1 MKKYLAAVLFVLP
14 VALFAQEAHTPLS
27 ISVRISTSTDNSY
40 QNRFNPMASPVMSGM
55 ITRMYISAWYKGNMQ
70 KKEVKYDGIKQTT
83 IYNSKTG
90 TSAVLREAQGE
101 RTGYIQTEEQ
111 RISYWQMNDSLINL
125 RQQAMM
131 ARMGF
136 TGNDS
141 SGQEKPVE
149 YIVNSGAVTHIELS
163 SKTKKV
169 NGILCKKAIVTLSY
183 GSGEKQKMD
192 VWYTDAYK
200 LPPGVTNTL
209 GGPLGLSAIEGIP
222 VRYRYNTRQ
231 SMNGYE
237 RMRTVQYDVRSI
249 DTVKTIHDLVFEIP
263 KSYTIK
269 TWEQY
274 LADNPALSFMFRR

>member
-1 MKKYLAAVLFVLP
+1 MKKYLAALLFLLP
-14 VALFAQEAHTPLS
+14 VTLAAQEAGTPLS

-55 ITRMYISAWYKGNMQ
+55 ITRMYITAWFKGHLQ
-70 KKEVKYDGIKQTT
+70 KKEVKYDGVKETT
-83 IYNSKTG
+83 IYNTKTS
-90 TSAVLREAQGE
+90 TSAILKEARGE
-101 RTGYIQTEEQ
+101 RTGYIQTEAQ
-111 RISYWQMNDSLINL
+111 RIGHWLMRDSLL
-125 RQQAMM
+125 KMQREVMM
-131 ARMGF
+131 ARMEYPAD
-136 TGNDS
+136 DS
-141 SGQEKPVE
+141 AAQEKPATFFT
-149 YIVNSGAVTHIELS
+149 NTGTVTHVELS
-163 SKTKKV
+163 RKTKKV
-169 NGILCKKAIVTLSY
+169 NGIICKKAIVTLSY

-209 GGPLGLSAIEGIP
+209 GGPLGLSAIDGIP

-231 SMNGYE
+231 SYNGYD

-249 DTVKTIHDLVFEIP
+249 DTVKTIHDHVFEIP

-274 LADNPALSFMFRR
+274 LQENPALYFMFRQ